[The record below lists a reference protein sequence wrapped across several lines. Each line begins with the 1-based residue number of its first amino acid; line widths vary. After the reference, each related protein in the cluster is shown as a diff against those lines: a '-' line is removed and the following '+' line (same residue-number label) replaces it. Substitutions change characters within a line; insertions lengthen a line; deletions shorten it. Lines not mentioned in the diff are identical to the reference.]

1 MAGSTDLIT
10 YLNYISNW
18 ENESDTNIDKLIAE
32 HNLFVRLGDFD
43 PDSAI
48 NEEFATIIDMAT
60 EVQNLTIAADAIQ
73 MAADAAAVASFWS
86 FGLGMAAFIGL
97 EAAEAVEKAVISSKS
112 KELNN
117 KLNTADTAI
126 ASKISTNVND
136 YVMAYKSNNNLIVA
150 QAPKGIDLRECRS
163 ILMQFMARV
172 ERQYKGKGGLT
183 AANFKQLAGS
193 ARIAYNS
200 TEINKVYDAL
210 DNLNLSAKADA
221 DIKKFID
228 ALCGI
233 NCPRHV
239 ISLVQGVSIAIASY
253 KMNIANKTIE
263 EYSRAAEIPLEEIDA
278 SAFDAMDACGKFAG
292 SITIIMSVADVVL
305 NIIDIV
311 NVVEQTKK
319 MVDELKTKIK
329 PNYKSYYDGIKAA
342 SEAYNKAIA
351 TNQVVE
357 GIFFNDI
364 SRSSTINLK
373 RLPDSIAEEENGTES
388 SLNSKRLKVAS
399 P

>member
-32 HNLFVRLGDFD
+32 HNLFVRLGDFN

-150 QAPKGIDLRECRS
+150 QAPKGLICVNAD
-163 ILMQFMARV
+163 QF
-172 ERQYKGKGGLT
+172 
-183 AANFKQLAGS
+183 
-193 ARIAYNS
+193 
-200 TEINKVYDAL
+200 
-210 DNLNLSAKADA
+210 
-221 DIKKFID
+221 
-228 ALCGI
+228 
-233 NCPRHV
+233 
-239 ISLVQGVSIAIASY
+239 
-253 KMNIANKTIE
+253 
-263 EYSRAAEIPLEEIDA
+263 
-278 SAFDAMDACGKFAG
+278 
-292 SITIIMSVADVVL
+292 
-305 NIIDIV
+305 
-311 NVVEQTKK
+311 
-319 MVDELKTKIK
+319 
-329 PNYKSYYDGIKAA
+329 
-342 SEAYNKAIA
+342 
-351 TNQVVE
+351 
-357 GIFFNDI
+357 
-364 SRSSTINLK
+364 
-373 RLPDSIAEEENGTES
+373 
-388 SLNSKRLKVAS
+388 
-399 P
+399 